1 MDNARITQ
9 ILEDLRQER
18 EKASNV
24 ISALET
30 ETDRGAQK
38 LLDGYIQRRNNID
51 AAVLAMD
58 NLASGKRRGR
68 RPGWIDEIRE
78 AQGA

>member
-1 MDNARITQ
+1 MDNTRITQ

-18 EKASNV
+18 ERASNV
-24 ISALET
+24 ISALEA

-51 AAVLAMD
+51 AAVRAMD

-78 AQGA
+78 TQEG